1 MVHARLLLI
10 GCVLVAAFPVSA
22 GDPVSLKLTPS
33 MAAAPAFLMVRT
45 SIESDK
51 DNRLIEVVV
60 QSAEFYTSSTM
71 ALNGSSA
78 PRSAN
83 FNFSNLPTGTY
94 EVTATLV
101 GSKGRR
107 GGAAAWFRSVSS
119 PGR

>member
-1 MVHARLLLI
+1 M
-10 GCVLVAAFPVSA
+10 S
-22 GDPVSLKLTPS
+22 LTPS
-33 MAAAPAFLMVRT
+33 MAAAPAYLMVRT
-45 SIESDK
+45 SIDADH
-51 DNRLIEVVV
+51 DNRFIEVVV
-60 QSAEFYTSSTM
+60 QSPEFYTSSTM

>member
-1 MVHARLLLI
+1 MFLI
-10 GCVLVAAFPVSA
+10 GCVLVAALPASA
-22 GDPVSLKLTPS
+22 GEPLTMRLTPS

-45 SIESDK
+45 SIESDR

-60 QSAEFYTSSTM
+60 QSADFYTSSTM
-71 ALNGSSA
+71 ALNGSHA
-78 PRSAN
+78 PRIAN

-101 GSKGRR
+101 GSNGRR
-107 GGAAAWFRSVSS
+107 GGAAGWFRSVSS